1 MARGTTSHS
10 YLFDNSVENNITART
25 SPIAFFCF
33 TVYLISPKRATMI
46 DNFYLALAAI
56 LLLPLIPAYIIYKFL
71 PESET
76 NVEGPY
82 KKLNLKLKGAFAG
95 YFLLV
100 LMSLGLQYV
109 TMSSSQGKKIEQLTR
124 SVADSSVLLQTYRSQ
139 IEASKNP
146 VIDWK
151 IKGFVKPGDK
161 EGTRFFFDDGTT
173 SKNPDG
179 SFELIKRSIAAQGKA
194 NPPKWI
200 CVYNPVTGYQVISLN
215 RELPHPDI
223 ASYNVSFND
232 EVHEILIR
240 NAIDINSAAKDS
252 IVAVAGF
259 LDKNPELKAKF
270 IQANPDFFNKANK
283 TRVLQEKIKVV
294 HMPVVNSK

>member
-1 MARGTTSHS
+1 
-10 YLFDNSVENNITART
+10 
-25 SPIAFFCF
+25 
-33 TVYLISPKRATMI
+33 MI

-100 LMSLGLQYV
+100 LLSLGLQYV
-109 TMSSSQGKKIEQLTR
+109 VMTSKEGKKIEQLMQ
-124 SVADSSVLLQTYRSQ
+124 SISDSSQLMQTYRSQ

-151 IKGFVKPGDK
+151 IKGIVSPGEK

-215 RELPHPDI
+215 REIPHPDI
-223 ASYNVSFND
+223 ATYNVSFND
-232 EVHEILIR
+232 ELHEILIR
-240 NAIDINSAAKDS
+240 RAIDINSAAKDS
-252 IVAVAGF
+252 IVTVAGF
-259 LDKNPELKAKF
+259 LEKNPELKAKF
-270 IQANPDFFNKANK
+270 TQVNPDFFIKAESTKAIRDRNK
-283 TRVLQEKIKVV
+283 LV
-294 HMPVVNSK
+294 HMPARQ

>member
-1 MARGTTSHS
+1 
-10 YLFDNSVENNITART
+10 
-25 SPIAFFCF
+25 
-33 TVYLISPKRATMI
+33 MI

-100 LMSLGLQYV
+100 LLSLGLQYIV
-109 TMSSSQGKKIEQLTR
+109 MTSKEGKQIEQLTR
-124 SVADSSVLLQTYRSQ
+124 SLNDSSQLMQAYRSQ

-151 IKGFVKPGDK
+151 IKGIVAPGEK

-215 RELPHPDI
+215 REIPHPDI
-223 ASYNVSFND
+223 AAYNVSFND
-232 EVHEILIR
+232 DVHEILIKKT
-240 NAIDINSAAKDS
+240 IDINSTAKDS

-259 LDKNPELKAKF
+259 LEKNPELKAKVNET
-270 IQANPDFFNKANK
+270 NPGFFNNAD
-283 TRVLQEKIKVV
+283 RIKVIRDKNRLL
-294 HMPVVNSK
+294 HMPVKK

>member
-1 MARGTTSHS
+1 
-10 YLFDNSVENNITART
+10 
-25 SPIAFFCF
+25 
-33 TVYLISPKRATMI
+33 MI

-56 LLLPLIPAYIIYKFL
+56 LLLPIIPAYIIYKFL

-100 LMSLGLQYV
+100 LLSLGLQYV
-109 TMSSSQGKKIEQLTR
+109 VMTSREGKQIEQLTR
-124 SVADSSVLLQTYRSQ
+124 ALNDSSKLMQAYRSQ

-151 IKGFVKPGDK
+151 IKGIVAPGEK

-179 SFELIKRSIAAQGKA
+179 TFELIKRSIAAQGKA

-215 RELPHPDI
+215 REIPHPDI
-223 ASYNVSFND
+223 AAYDVSFD
-232 EVHEILIR
+232 DDVHEILIKKT
-240 NAIDINSAAKDS
+240 IDINSTAKDS

-259 LDKNPELKAKF
+259 LEKNPELKAKVSES
-270 IQANPDFFNKANK
+270 NPDFFNKADK
-283 TRVLQEKIKVV
+283 VKIIRDRNRLV
-294 HMPVVNSK
+294 HMPVRQ

>member
-1 MARGTTSHS
+1 
-10 YLFDNSVENNITART
+10 
-25 SPIAFFCF
+25 
-33 TVYLISPKRATMI
+33 MI
-46 DNFYLALAAI
+46 DNFYLALTAI
-56 LLLPLIPAYIIYKFL
+56 LLLPLLPAYIIYKFL

-100 LMSLGLQYV
+100 LISLGLQYV
-109 TMSSSQGKKIEQLTR
+109 VMNSTQKKMIENLQQ
-124 SVADSSVLLQTYRSQ
+124 SIADSSSLMQSYRNQ
-139 IEASKNP
+139 LAANANP
-146 VIDWK
+146 VVDWK
-151 IKGFVKPGDK
+151 IKGIVNPGDK

-179 SFELIKRSIAAQGKA
+179 SFELIKRSIAAQGKP

-215 RELPHPDI
+215 REIPHPDI
-223 ASYNVSFND
+223 AMYNVSFND
-232 EVHEILIR
+232 EQHEILIR
-240 NAIDINSAAKDS
+240 RSIDINSAEKDS

-259 LDKNPELKAKF
+259 LEKNPELKTKVTAADPSFF
-270 IQANPDFFNKANK
+270 IKANK
-283 TRVLQEKIKVV
+283 TKLLQDRIKTV
-294 HMPVVNSK
+294 HMPVKQQ

>member
-1 MARGTTSHS
+1 
-10 YLFDNSVENNITART
+10 
-25 SPIAFFCF
+25 
-33 TVYLISPKRATMI
+33 MI

-56 LLLPLIPAYIIYKFL
+56 LLLPLLPAYIIYKFL

-109 TMSSSQGKKIEQLTR
+109 TMNSSQGKKIEELTR
-124 SVADSSVLLQTYRSQ
+124 SMTDSSVLLQTYRSQ
-139 IEASKNP
+139 IEANKNP

-151 IKGFVKPGDK
+151 IKGIVIPGEK

-194 NPPKWI
+194 NPPKWL
-200 CVYNPVTGYQVISLN
+200 GS
-215 RELPHPDI
+215 R
-223 ASYNVSFND
+223 SF
-232 EVHEILIR
+232 
-240 NAIDINSAAKDS
+240 
-252 IVAVAGF
+252 
-259 LDKNPELKAKF
+259 
-270 IQANPDFFNKANK
+270 
-283 TRVLQEKIKVV
+283 TTT
-294 HMPVVNSK
+294 

>member
-1 MARGTTSHS
+1 
-10 YLFDNSVENNITART
+10 
-25 SPIAFFCF
+25 
-33 TVYLISPKRATMI
+33 MI

-100 LMSLGLQYV
+100 LLSLGLQYV
-109 TMSSSQGKKIEQLTR
+109 VMTSKEGKQIEGLMQSIIDSSQ
-124 SVADSSVLLQTYRSQ
+124 LLHTYRSQ
-139 IEASKNP
+139 LEAGKNP

-151 IKGFVKPGDK
+151 IKGIVSPGEK

-173 SKNPDG
+173 TKNPDG

-215 RELPHPDI
+215 REIPHPDI
-223 ASYNVSFND
+223 AAYSVNFND
-232 EVHEILIR
+232 DLHEILIR
-240 NAIDINSAAKDS
+240 KTIDINSTAKDS

-259 LDKNPELKAKF
+259 LETNPELKAKVNATNPGLF
-270 IQANPDFFNKANK
+270 IKADK
-283 TRVLQEKIKVV
+283 EKIIRDRNRLV
-294 HMPVVNSK
+294 HMPVKK

>member
-1 MARGTTSHS
+1 
-10 YLFDNSVENNITART
+10 
-25 SPIAFFCF
+25 
-33 TVYLISPKRATMI
+33 MI

-100 LMSLGLQYV
+100 LLSLGLQYV
-109 TMSSSQGKKIEQLTR
+109 VMTSKEGKKIEQLMQ
-124 SVADSSVLLQTYRSQ
+124 SISDSSQLMHAYRSQ

-151 IKGFVKPGDK
+151 IKGIVSPGEK

-223 ASYNVSFND
+223 AAYNVSFND
-232 EVHEILIR
+232 ELHEILIR
-240 NAIDINSAAKDS
+240 KAIDINSAVKDS

-259 LDKNPELKAKF
+259 LEKNPELKAKF
-270 IQANPDFFNKANK
+270 TQVNPDFFIKAESTKAIRDRNK
-283 TRVLQEKIKVV
+283 LV
-294 HMPVVNSK
+294 HMPVKQ

>member
-1 MARGTTSHS
+1 
-10 YLFDNSVENNITART
+10 
-25 SPIAFFCF
+25 
-33 TVYLISPKRATMI
+33 MI

-56 LLLPLIPAYIIYKFL
+56 LLLPIIPAYIIYKFL

-100 LMSLGLQYV
+100 LLSLGLQYV
-109 TMSSSQGKKIEQLTR
+109 VMTSREGKQIEQLTR
-124 SVADSSVLLQTYRSQ
+124 SLNDSSKLMQAYRSQ

-151 IKGFVKPGDK
+151 IKGIVAPGEK

-179 SFELIKRSIAAQGKA
+179 TFELIKRSIAAQGKA
-194 NPPKWI
+194 NPPRWI

-215 RELPHPDI
+215 REIPHPDI
-223 ASYNVSFND
+223 AAYDVSFD
-232 EVHEILIR
+232 DDVHEILIKKT
-240 NAIDINSAAKDS
+240 IDINSTAKDS

-259 LDKNPELKAKF
+259 LEKNPELKAKVSES
-270 IQANPDFFNKANK
+270 NPGFFNKADK
-283 TRVLQEKIKVV
+283 MKIIRDRNRLV
-294 HMPVVNSK
+294 HMPVKQ

>member
-1 MARGTTSHS
+1 MHSLFNVRNIILTS
-10 YLFDNSVENNITART
+10 IP
-25 SPIAFFCF
+25 PIVFFCF
-33 TVYLISPKRATMI
+33 PVYLIASKHLTMI

-100 LMSLGLQYV
+100 LISLGLQYLV
-109 TMSSSQGKKIEQLTR
+109 MNSRQAKEIERL
-124 SVADSSVLLQTYRSQ
+124 SQ
-139 IEASKNP
+139 IINDSM

-215 RELPHPDI
+215 REIPHPDI
-223 ASYNVSFND
+223 ASYDVSFND
-232 EVHEILIR
+232 ALHEILIR
-240 NAIDINSAAKDS
+240 KEIDINSAAKDS
-252 IVAVAGF
+252 VVAVAGF
-259 LDKNPELKAKF
+259 LEKNPELKAKVT
-270 IQANPDFFNKANK
+270 AVNPDFFIKAD
-283 TRVLQEKIKVV
+283 RVKAIQDRNRLV
-294 HMPVVNSK
+294 HMPVKQ

>member
-1 MARGTTSHS
+1 
-10 YLFDNSVENNITART
+10 
-25 SPIAFFCF
+25 
-33 TVYLISPKRATMI
+33 MI
-46 DNFYLALAAI
+46 DNFYFALAAI
-56 LLLPLIPAYIIYKFL
+56 LLLPLLPAYIIYKFL

-109 TMSSSQGKKIEQLTR
+109 IMTSKEGKQIEQLMQ
-124 SVADSSVLLQTYRSQ
+124 SINDSSKLMHTYRSQ
-139 IEASKNP
+139 IEAGKNP

-151 IKGFVKPGDK
+151 IKGIVSPGEK

-179 SFELIKRSIAAQGKA
+179 SFELIKRSVAAQGKA

-223 ASYNVSFND
+223 ATYNVSFND
-232 EVHEILIR
+232 ELHEILIR
-240 NAIDINSAAKDS
+240 KAIDINSAVNDS
-252 IVAVAGF
+252 LAAVNNF
-259 LDKNPELKAKF
+259 LKS
-270 IQANPDFFNKANK
+270 NPDLEEKYRQIDPGFFIKGERATIIRDRNIK
-283 TRVLQEKIKVV
+283 THL
-294 HMPVVNSK
+294 PVKQQ

>member
-1 MARGTTSHS
+1 
-10 YLFDNSVENNITART
+10 
-25 SPIAFFCF
+25 
-33 TVYLISPKRATMI
+33 MI

-56 LLLPLIPAYIIYKFL
+56 LLLPIIPAYIIYKFL

-100 LMSLGLQYV
+100 LLSLGLQYV
-109 TMSSSQGKKIEQLTR
+109 VMTSKEGKQIEQLTQ
-124 SVADSSVLLQTYRSQ
+124 AINDSSKLMHDYRSQ

-232 EVHEILIR
+232 ELHEILIR
-240 NAIDINSAAKDS
+240 NAIDINSTEKDS
-252 IVAVAGF
+252 IVAIAGF
-259 LDKNPELKAKF
+259 LEKNPELKAKVNE
-270 IQANPDFFNKANK
+270 ANPGFFNNAD
-283 TRVLQEKIKVV
+283 RIKVIRDKNRLV
-294 HMPVVNSK
+294 HMPVKK

>member
-1 MARGTTSHS
+1 
-10 YLFDNSVENNITART
+10 
-25 SPIAFFCF
+25 
-33 TVYLISPKRATMI
+33 MI

-100 LMSLGLQYV
+100 LLSLGLQYV
-109 TMSSSQGKKIEQLTR
+109 TMSSSDGKKIEQLTR
-124 SVADSSVLLQTYRSQ
+124 SINDSTVLLQTYRSQ

-151 IKGFVKPGDK
+151 IKGIVAPGEK

-173 SKNPDG
+173 LKNPDG
-179 SFELIKRSIAAQGKA
+179 SFELIKRSIAAHGKA

-215 RELPHPDI
+215 REIPHPDI

-232 EVHEILIR
+232 EHHEILIR
-240 NAIDINSAAKDS
+240 KIIDINSAAKDS

-259 LDKNPELKAKF
+259 LEKNPELKAKF
-270 IQANPDFFNKANK
+270 IQVNPDFFDKAD
-283 TRVLQEKIKVV
+283 RAKIIRDRNRLV
-294 HMPVVNSK
+294 HLPVKQ

>member
-1 MARGTTSHS
+1 
-10 YLFDNSVENNITART
+10 
-25 SPIAFFCF
+25 
-33 TVYLISPKRATMI
+33 MI

-56 LLLPLIPAYIIYKFL
+56 LLLPLLPAYIIYKFL

-100 LMSLGLQYV
+100 LLSLGLQYV
-109 TMSSSQGKKIEQLTR
+109 FLNNQQDKQIKGLLQSIQ
-124 SVADSSVLLQTYRSQ
+124 DSSEVMNAYRAQ

-146 VIDWK
+146 VVDWK
-151 IKGFVKPGDK
+151 IKGLVKPGDK

-179 SFELIKRSIAAQGKA
+179 SFELVKRSIAAQGKA

-215 RELPHPDI
+215 RELSHPDL
-223 ASYNVSFND
+223 ATYNISFND
-232 EVHEILIR
+232 EQHEILIR
-240 NAIDINSAAKDS
+240 NAIDINSAEKDS

-259 LDKNPELKAKF
+259 LEKNPELKTKVSAADPNFF
-270 IQANPDFFNKANK
+270 IKANK
-283 TRVLQEKIKVV
+283 TKILQDRIKAV
-294 HMPVVNSK
+294 HMPVKRQ